1 MPVFAAEVQIDDFV
15 VCRQRDTVECADR
28 RLRPRFEP
36 AWERMPRAS
45 HRVLQGAMDRALQD
59 GLRGTLVEQFS
70 PHGLRAGFVTTAYRN
85 GVPKNSWVIP
95 GIGANHD
102 AELRSTGQAQSGESG
117 WQVGTLGRLPPST
130 THVWAKEKIADRPSH
145 PIGQPSLR
153 QVIWPIVEH
162 VAPLA

>member
-95 GIGANHD
+95 SIGAKGLSLDNCFIHRV
-102 AELRSTGQAQSGESG
+102 AVERMCSSTRRGS
-117 WQVGTLGRLPPST
+117 WRVGC
-130 THVWAKEKIADRPSH
+130 
-145 PIGQPSLR
+145 
-153 QVIWPIVEH
+153 
-162 VAPLA
+162 